1 MMPFHKMNLS
11 CNAYFAQVDEQL
23 EQADLVGKM
32 RRQNENDANLEDR
45 SREDAEKEQNGVGA
59 QQEDSDLKNDAAC
72 LSRSESVHSD
82 RGTQVSSKQD
92 LIHC

>member
-1 MMPFHKMNLS
+1 MNLS
-11 CNAYFAQVDEQL
+11 CNAYFTQVDEQL
-23 EQADLVGKM
+23 EQADLEGKT
-32 RRQNENDANLEDR
+32 RRQNENDANPEDR
-45 SREDAEKEQNGVGA
+45 SWEKEQKGVDA
-59 QQEDSDLKNDAAC
+59 QQEESDQINDAAC

>member
-1 MMPFHKMNLS
+1 MNLS
-11 CNAYFAQVDEQL
+11 CNAYFTQVDEHL
-23 EQADLVGKM
+23 VQADLEGKK
-32 RRQNENDANLEDR
+32 RRQTEDAVNLEDR

-59 QQEDSDLKNDAAC
+59 QQEDGDLKNDAAC